1 MPVVVRK
8 RGDKFRVVESGSGN
22 VAKTA
27 AGGPADGGGH
37 ATQAQANRQARAINS
52 SLSRA
57 GKI

>member
-8 RGDKFRVVESGSGN
+8 QKNKFRVVESGSGK
-22 VAKTA
+22 VAKN
-27 AGGPADGGGH
+27 AGGTAADGGGH
-37 ATQAQANRQARAINS
+37 SSESQAERQARAINR

>member
-8 RGDKFRVVESGSGN
+8 QGNKFRVVEDSSGK

-27 AGGPADGGGH
+27 GGGTADGGGH
-37 ATQAQANRQARAINS
+37 ATRAQAESQARAINR

>member
-1 MPVVVRK
+1 MPVAVRK
-8 RGDKFRVVESGSGN
+8 RGNKFRVVESGSGK

-27 AGGPADGGGH
+27 AGNAADGGGH
-37 ATQAQANRQARAINS
+37 ATEAQAERQARAINS

>member
-8 RGDKFRVVESGSGN
+8 QGKKFRVVEASSGK
-22 VAKTA
+22 VVKTA
-27 AGGPADGGGH
+27 GGGKADGGGH
-37 ATQAQANRQARAINS
+37 RTRAEAESQARGINR

>member
-8 RGDKFRVVESGSGN
+8 RGGKFRVVESGSGK

-27 AGGPADGGGH
+27 GGGSADGGGH
-37 ATQAQANRQARAINS
+37 TTEARAERQARAINA